1 MGITNQNILDTAS
14 TTFHA
19 KFDAVFE
26 NGAPGV
32 YQLYTETIPTDS
44 KINEI
49 DVLETMPVVRE
60 WVGAKQFKDIL
71 ASNLSATVKSYE
83 RSFSIKR
90 IDAVTDRTGA
100 IGRRISVFM
109 NPGASGGDIFDK
121 LAFAE
126 LVAASGAGNSGYDG
140 VALFSTAH
148 VRGPAAGNQSNKSTT
163 ALSFAEHDTAIITMT
178 SLRDENGEPLGISP
192 DTLMVG
198 PKNRKM
204 GMQITQSTERIV
216 AVDAAG
222 DETGTRIAAAG
233 VPNVFGGGEMT
244 LVVDPRL
251 VGTQDDYYYYFDT
264 SKAGVKP
271 IIGYVLT
278 EPHAEDQTEMS
289 DEGRFI
295 NDELRFSVETDVVFS
310 VGDWHVAY
318 GGIL

>member
-19 KFDAVFE
+19 KFDEIFE

-32 YQLYTETIPTDS
+32 FGLYTEMIPTDS

-71 ASNLSATVKSYE
+71 ASNLSATIKSYE

-90 IDAVTDRTGA
+90 VDAITDRTGA
-100 IGRRISVFM
+100 IGRRISTFM
-109 NPGASGGDIFDK
+109 NPGAEGGDIFDL
-121 LAFAE
+121 LAFTE
-126 LVAASGAGNSGYDG
+126 LVSASGAGGTGYDG

-163 ALSFAEHDTAIITMT
+163 ALSFAEHDTAIKTMT
-178 SLRDENGEPLGISP
+178 SLRDENGEPLRIAP
-192 DTLMVG
+192 DTLIVG

-204 GMQITQSTERIV
+204 GMQITQSTERII
-216 AVDAAG
+216 AVDNAG
-222 DETGTRIAAAG
+222 AESGTRVAAAAI
-233 VPNVFGGGEMT
+233 PNVFGGGDMT

-251 VGTQDDYYYYFDT
+251 VGTQDDYYYYLDT
-264 SKAGVKP
+264 TKGPRP

-278 EPHAEDQTEMS
+278 EPHAEDQTEMNS
-289 DEGRFI
+289 EGRFL
-295 NDELRFSVETDVVFS
+295 NDELRFSVEADVVFAP
-310 VGDWHVAY
+310 GDWHVAY